1 MLSLHDALPIYEIRD
16 AVQTG
21 QTDQIR
27 DVSGDDGPGG
37 GIDDL
42 FGGLPPAPGGTPG
55 PRTTGNL
62 EGYGTS
68 LSFRY
73 DGTTDPLQFLTEG
86 TDLDGQIVAAGGPTP
101 TLAIERS
108 VAGNH
113 VDATL
118 DLDRGYR
125 QDERRGGEES
135 VSTGRA
141 RWSRYL

>member
-73 DGTTDPLQFLTEG
+73 DGTTDPLQYLTEG
-86 TDLDGQIVAAGGPTP
+86 TDLDGQIVAAG
-101 TLAIERS
+101 RS
-108 VAGNH
+108 EKSRVGQAG
-113 VDATL
+113 V
-118 DLDRGYR
+118 
-125 QDERRGGEES
+125 S
-135 VSTGRA
+135 V
-141 RWSRYL
+141 